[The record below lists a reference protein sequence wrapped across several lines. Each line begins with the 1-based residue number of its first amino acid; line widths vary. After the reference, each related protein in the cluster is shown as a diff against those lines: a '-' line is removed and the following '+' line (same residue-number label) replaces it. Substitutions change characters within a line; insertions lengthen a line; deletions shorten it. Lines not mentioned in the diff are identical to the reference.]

1 MYLAS
6 AATGIRFNDC
16 FFSEPVRLAD
26 WIPPRFTG
34 VFVILACDPNWAP
47 RPFQPVSFGEL
58 GNNTPQPARPAN
70 GAVHGL
76 YVSVLLLPFSTSAQ
90 RTSLR
95 NELIAAY
102 NPMLQ
107 GRAAAASHLDL
118 NQRIDELEKRYQ
130 EHSAQ
135 MLMMLSNIHRHFE
148 PLAVPVRRRIG
159 FQPESA

>member
-34 VFVILACDPNWAP
+34 LFVILACDPNWAP
-47 RPFQPVSFGEL
+47 KPFQPLSFGEL
-58 GNNTPQPARPAN
+58 GNNTPQLARQAN
-70 GAVHGL
+70 GATHGL
-76 YVSVLLLPFSTSAQ
+76 YVSVLPLPYSTSTQ
-90 RTSLR
+90 RASLR
-95 NELIAAY
+95 NELIAGY
-102 NPMLQ
+102 NPLLQ
-107 GRAAAASHLDL
+107 GRAAAAPHLDL
-118 NQRIDELEKRYQ
+118 NQRMDELERRYE

-135 MLMMLSNIHRHFE
+135 MLLMLSNIHRHFE
-148 PLAVPVRRRIG
+148 PMPVPMRRRIG